1 LRYQIHVDLKT
12 QLNILLFFFNS
23 EIHCTAYVVLL
34 YLATTLFTKK
44 LKLKCGLLLS
54 VVIAAPVGVGP
65 PTELHAFSG
74 YMVQVD
80 WEAPQ
85 SSSGLL
91 TMTIIT
97 AYNLDHPEI
106 PSLSEQ
112 VTDVNVQARE
122 FAIMLLTYECLGNGT
137 QIHEYTQL

>member
-1 LRYQIHVDLKT
+1 M
-12 QLNILLFFFNS
+12 
-23 EIHCTAYVVLL
+23 
-34 YLATTLFTKK
+34 
-44 LKLKCGLLLS
+44 
-54 VVIAAPVGVGP
+54 IAAPVGVGP
-65 PTELHAFSG
+65 PSGLFAFSG

-122 FAIMLLTYECLGNGT
+122 FAIMLLTMNVLVMVYVVFT
-137 QIHEYTQL
+137 